1 MSFVRDAALLIGPT
15 GFGLLVLLRLSAAFV
30 TGDPLIFD
38 SRTPACPGRPRPGSA
53 DKAWMPRSCR
63 SSDVDGASM
72 SYARSRAEGG
82 RGRLGAAVEDKRITG
97 HESHRQPQEHQQSKN
112 RSAR

>member
-1 MSFVRDAALLIGPT
+1 MDASFVSFVRDAALLIGPT

-53 DKAWMPRSCR
+53 DKAWMSHPCR
-63 SSDVDGASM
+63 WNSMNVASTPY
-72 SYARSRAEGG
+72 SLIRKVPE
-82 RGRLGAAVEDKRITG
+82 
-97 HESHRQPQEHQQSKN
+97 
-112 RSAR
+112 